1 MNGQIYDPSEL
12 LALAI
17 AVSFAAGL
25 NVYAVIATL
34 GLLAQAGMVTLPG
47 PIVILANWWVIG
59 ASLTLFALE
68 FVADKIPF
76 LDLIWNVLQLAVRVP
91 AAALL
96 AFGTTT
102 NLPPSLQV
110 VAAVSGAVLA
120 LASASGK
127 IALRSAATTSPEP
140 ISNLLLSLIEDLV
153 AIGLTWFATS
163 YPWLAASIAL
173 TLFVSVLLVVRL
185 VWRGVRATL
194 GRARRQG
201 AGLAPPPHGGG
212 TT

>member
-1 MNGQIYDPSEL
+1 MNGQIYDTSEL

-59 ASLTLFALE
+59 ASLTLFVLE

-91 AAALL
+91 VAALL

-110 VAAVSGAVLA
+110 VAVVGGAVLA

-140 ISNLLLSLIEDLV
+140 FSNLLLSLIEDLV

-185 VWRGVRATL
+185 VWRGVRATSR
-194 GRARRQG
+194 RASRQG
-201 AGLAPPPHGGG
+201 AGLAPPPHGGE

>member
-1 MNGQIYDPSEL
+1 MNGQIYDTSEL

-59 ASLTLFALE
+59 ASLTLFVLE
-68 FVADKIPF
+68 FVADKVPF

-96 AFGTTT
+96 AFGTTA
-102 NLPPSLQV
+102 NLPPSLQI

-173 TLFVSVLLVVRL
+173 TLFVSVLLVVQL
-185 VWRGVRATL
+185 VWRALRATMRRA
-194 GRARRQG
+194 GRHG
-201 AGLAPPPHGGG
+201 AGLAPPSHGGSAP
-212 TT
+212 